1 MINSIALKIL
11 ILSVLFWITPVC
23 FALAGPAAPNTL
35 KEVSIDSGLE
45 DWVLKMKFAR
55 PFAGKVQPVF
65 TQENI
70 QVDLAGTQ
78 ARLGRLFYPTGDAF
92 IPNVFISRLNASTL
106 QLKLELGEGTDNIRN
121 NFFWNNEGRVLQ
133 IRIQRKNQDILAS
146 FLKDARED
154 VLNNQVEAS
163 PPAAEV
169 EPLQAIPVSKERP
182 ALFGTEAGE
191 KKVLPSSK
199 PEIEG
204 AKKLNES
211 GLVSAGE
218 PLELWPSSLKM
229 LSTLALV
236 LGLMFLLFYA
246 FKKLVLKNSL
256 FGKYNKMVN
265 VLSTGFLGPK
275 KSIALVEVAGEV
287 LVLGIS
293 NDHISLLSN
302 IQDSD
307 KIDRIKNGDL
317 SGASR
322 DSLNTNG
329 TLKQNP
335 DHSSGESSFADYLHQ
350 VSEPKKT
357 KDDYVKDVAAQI
369 RKNLARIKPVR
380 A

>member
-1 MINSIALKIL
+1 
-11 ILSVLFWITPVC
+11 
-23 FALAGPAAPNTL
+23 
-35 KEVSIDSGLE
+35 
-45 DWVLKMKFAR
+45 MK
-55 PFAGKVQPVF
+55 
-65 TQENI
+65 
-70 QVDLAGTQ
+70 
-78 ARLGRLFYPTGDAF
+78 
-92 IPNVFISRLNASTL
+92 
-106 QLKLELGEGTDNIRN
+106 
-121 NFFWNNEGRVLQ
+121 
-133 IRIQRKNQDILAS
+133 
-146 FLKDARED
+146 
-154 VLNNQVEAS
+154 
-163 PPAAEV
+163 
-169 EPLQAIPVSKERP
+169 
-182 ALFGTEAGE
+182 
-191 KKVLPSSK
+191 
-199 PEIEG
+199 
-204 AKKLNES
+204 ES
-211 GLVSAGE
+211 GLVSARE

-302 IQDSD
+302 IQDSE

-317 SGASR
+317 NGASR
-322 DSLNTNG
+322 GSLNTNG

-335 DHSSGESSFADYLHQ
+335 DYSSGESSFADHLHQ

-357 KDDYVKDVAAQI
+357 KDDYVKEVAAQI
-369 RKNLARIKPVR
+369 RKNLARIKTVR